1 MKQISS
7 LIALAALIISAAH
20 TESTL
25 FDFATNTANDW
36 RAVNDNVMGGVSTG
50 KVSSTGG
57 TLTFTGILSLENN
70 GGFASMRSGSLRGL
84 DLSAETGLNVRV
96 RGDGRTYALNINSQ
110 ASRNLL
116 YRGEFK
122 TKADTWLEF
131 RIPFNDLKPTYF
143 GNTLPGPKIDASKLE
158 YVGFI
163 LADKKPGPFMLE
175 VDWIKTY

>member
-7 LIALAALIISAAH
+7 LIALAGLIISIAQA
-20 TESTL
+20 ESTL
-25 FDFATNTANDW
+25 FDFATNTASEW

-57 TLTFTGILSLENN
+57 SLTFTGVLSLENN
-70 GGFASMRSGSLRGL
+70 GGFASIRSGSLRGL
-84 DLSAETGLNVRV
+84 NLSAETGMNVRV

-110 ASRNLL
+110 ASWNLL

-122 TKADTWLEF
+122 TKPDTWLEF

-175 VDWIKTY
+175 VGWIKTY